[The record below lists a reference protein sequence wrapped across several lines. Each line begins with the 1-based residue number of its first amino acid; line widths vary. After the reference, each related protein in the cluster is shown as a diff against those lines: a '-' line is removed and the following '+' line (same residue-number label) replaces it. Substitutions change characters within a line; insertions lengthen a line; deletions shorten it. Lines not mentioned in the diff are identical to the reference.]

1 MLKAAF
7 AWNGSNEFGFTA
19 VPNGNRAE
27 SNDDWNYTSDA
38 FYCWS
43 PNLASGQLNGRE
55 LRTSKNEIYRSV
67 YSAWDAFSVRCV
79 QDSE

>member
-1 MLKAAF
+1 MLKSAF

-38 FYCWS
+38 FYC
-43 PNLASGQLNGRE
+43 
-55 LRTSKNEIYRSV
+55 
-67 YSAWDAFSVRCV
+67 
-79 QDSE
+79 